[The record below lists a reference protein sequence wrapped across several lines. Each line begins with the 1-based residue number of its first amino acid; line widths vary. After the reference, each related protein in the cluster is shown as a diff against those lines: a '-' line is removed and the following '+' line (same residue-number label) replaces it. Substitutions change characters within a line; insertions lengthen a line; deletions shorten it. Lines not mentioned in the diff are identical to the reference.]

1 MSLEKLVD
9 YIYIF
14 FIFSVVGWLIEVTL
28 KSIQFKKFTNRGF
41 LIGPY
46 CPIYGLGAFLIVLTN
61 NYLGLYDSS
70 NALIFL
76 SSVFICGLVEYLV
89 SYFLEKIYHA
99 RWWDY
104 SYKPMNLNGRIWIGN
119 LILFGLGGLLI
130 VKIFNPIFLG
140 LFYRLDFSMR
150 KYLVIFISIL
160 MLVDYIVSYFVM
172 KLVKVNVEQSKAD
185 NTEDI
190 KNEIKLL
197 ATNKNIL
204 YSRFINAYPEV
215 KYRTDR
221 IKDRLKALELE
232 TKRLRDEIE
241 REIAEQKEALK
252 EDVKPLSLI
261 KNDLIE
267 SQERLIELLE
277 GGPASQEEIKQARA
291 EVAVQKELLDK
302 RRRLLKIDKIENLK
316 IL

>member
-1 MSLEKLVD
+1 MSVKNLVD

-14 FIFSVVGWLIEVTL
+14 FIFSVAGWLIEVTL

-41 LIGPY
+41 LVGPY

-61 NYLGLYDSS
+61 NYLGTYDSS
-70 NALIFL
+70 AALIFL

-89 SYFLEKIYHA
+89 SYFLEKNYHA

-130 VKIFNPIFLG
+130 VRVFNPIFMD
-140 LFYRLDFSMR
+140 LFYKLDFSVR
-150 KYLVIFISIL
+150 KYLVIVISIL
-160 MLVDYIVSYFVM
+160 MLADYIVSYFVM
-172 KLVKVNVEQSKAD
+172 KLVKVNVEQSQAD

-204 YSRFINAYPEV
+204 YNRFIDAYPEV

-221 IKDRLKALELE
+221 IKKRLKDLELE
-232 TKRLRDEIE
+232 TKRLREEIE
-241 REIAEQKEALK
+241 RELAEQKEALK
-252 EDVKPLSLI
+252 EDIKPLSLI
-261 KNDLIE
+261 KNDLID

-277 GGPASQEEIKQARA
+277 NDLADKDQIKKLKAEIKD
-291 EVAVQKELLDK
+291 QKELLEK
-302 RRRLLKIDKIENLK
+302 KKKLLKIDKIENLK